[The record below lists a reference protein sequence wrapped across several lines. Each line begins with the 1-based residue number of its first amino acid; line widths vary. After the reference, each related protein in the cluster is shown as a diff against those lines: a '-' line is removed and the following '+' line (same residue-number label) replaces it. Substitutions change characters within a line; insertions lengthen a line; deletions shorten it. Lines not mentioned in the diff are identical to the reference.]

1 MSIPQVPEQ
10 VRRAPLLA
18 LRAVFAGIG
27 RILLSAERT
36 DAGGAAAPQAGG
48 ADSPGGPG
56 LEQRQLAA
64 RREAQG
70 QLAARQERAARGRQ
84 RSRTAVA
91 PEPISRWRSL
101 DQTGNVR
108 LLSADDNQDSDDV
121 LPVAAGSA
129 AAAVTPAPA
138 PAVTPAPAPAVTP
151 APASAVTPAAAD
163 AASGPAL
170 PLASYDTL
178 TLASIRARLR
188 GLDVPRLKILLD
200 YEVTHAE
207 RPEVLGMFERR
218 IEKLESGG

>member
-27 RILLSAERT
+27 RILMSAERT
-36 DAGGAAAPQAGG
+36 DADGGAAPQAGG
-48 ADSPGGPG
+48 ADSAAGPG

-70 QLAARQERAARGRQ
+70 QLAARQQRPARARQ
-84 RSRTAVA
+84 RPRAAVA
-91 PEPISRWRSL
+91 PEPVSRWRSL

-108 LLSADDNQDSDDV
+108 LLSADDNQDGDDV
-121 LPVAAGSA
+121 RPVAAGSA
-129 AAAVTPAPA
+129 PAAVTPGPA
-138 PAVTPAPAPAVTP
+138 PAVTPTP
-151 APASAVTPAAAD
+151 AVTPAAAD
-163 AASGPAL
+163 AANGPAL

>member
-36 DAGGAAAPQAGG
+36 DAGGAGAPQAGG

-64 RREAQG
+64 RREAEG
-70 QLAARQERAARGRQ
+70 QLAARQQRPARGRQ

-108 LLSADDNQDSDDV
+108 LLSADDNQDGDDDR
-121 LPVAAGSA
+121 PVAAGSA
-129 AAAVTPAPA
+129 PAAVTPAPA
-138 PAVTPAPAPAVTP
+138 PAVTPVPAPAVTP
-151 APASAVTPAAAD
+151 AAAGAAD
-163 AASGPAL
+163 GPAL

>member
-27 RILLSAERT
+27 RILMSADRT
-36 DAGGAAAPQAGG
+36 SSAGAQQAGG

-70 QLAARQERAARGRQ
+70 QLAARQQRPARGRQ

-108 LLSADDNQDSDDV
+108 LLSADDNQDGDDV

-129 AAAVTPAPA
+129 PAAITPAPA
-138 PAVTPAPAPAVTP
+138 L
-151 APASAVTPAAAD
+151 TPAAAD
-163 AASGPAL
+163 AANGPAL

-188 GLDVPRLKILLD
+188 GLDVPQLKILLD